1 MATFADRAREVM
13 EAKGL
18 GSNELNRA
26 MGKDMGFMSNLLKR
40 KAPQI
45 DTMQLLAKALGVHLE
60 WLTTGRG
67 PRDLADPPPSA
78 PAAGWPLASGFR
90 PAAPPL
96 LG

>member
-18 GSNELNRA
+18 RPNELNRA

-40 KAPQI
+40 KSPQI

-60 WLTTGRG
+60 WHR
-67 PRDLADPPPSA
+67 
-78 PAAGWPLASGFR
+78 SGSFI
-90 PAAPPL
+90 L
-96 LG
+96 H